1 MRLCVVGAGYVGLVS
16 GACFA
21 DLGHTVVCV
30 DSDRRKIGRLMRG
43 EVPIFEPGLEALID
57 ANVEAERLLFSADLS
72 ASVRGADA
80 LFIAVGTPSRNID
93 GWPDLSSIYAVVHA
107 AAPDLRDDAIIVMK
121 STVPLGTGD
130 EVERILHE
138 ARPDS
143 DICVVSNPEFLRAGS
158 AVKDFQHPDR
168 IVVGAE
174 SAGAREVL
182 REIYAPLIARN
193 APILYTSRR
202 SAELIK
208 YSANALLAT
217 KIAFI
222 NEVAE
227 LCERAEANVLEVAR
241 GVGLDERIG
250 GRFLDAGPGFGGSC
264 FHKDALALARMGEC
278 HETPMRI
285 VEAVLHSNECRK
297 RAMVRKVAAAL
308 GRPLRGKTV
317 AVLGLTFKANTDDMR
332 EAPSITLITALLDA
346 GAQVRA
352 FDPAGMD
359 VARTVLP
366 IEVTYASSPYE
377 AADHADAIV
386 LMTEWPEFRRL
397 DLSRVA
403 RQLNAPI
410 IVDLR
415 NFYEPEDV
423 LDRGMDYHG
432 IGCAP
437 RRRSRHAAPGGKPRK
452 NGDGRSAGNGHRNGQ
467 GMDPQVR
474 LAKGGVAK
482 WTSREEPD
490 ENQRVGRALVM
501 EIGRSSG

>member
-30 DSDRRKIGRLMRG
+30 DTDRKKIEMLSNG
-43 EVPIFEPGLEALID
+43 EMPIFEPGLDALINTHLD
-57 ANVEAERLLFSADLS
+57 TQQLSFSCDLA
-72 ASVRGADA
+72 ASVRDVDA
-80 LFIAVGTPSRNID
+80 LFIAVGTPSRAPD
-93 GWPDLSSIYAVVHA
+93 GWPDLSAVYAVARSAVA
-107 AAPDLRDDAIIVMK
+107 SLRDDAIIVVK

-130 EVERILHE
+130 EVERIVREL
-138 ARPDS
+138 RPDS
-143 DICVVSNPEFLRAGS
+143 EICVVSNPEFLRAGS
-158 AVKDFQHPDR
+158 AIRDFQRPDR

-174 SAGAREVL
+174 DGRARTVL
-182 REIYAPLIARN
+182 REIYAQMIARN
-193 APILYTSRR
+193 APVLYTSRR

-227 LCERAEANVLEVAR
+227 LCERGDANVLEVAR

-264 FHKDALALARMGEC
+264 FHKDALALARMGEN
-278 HETPMRI
+278 HQAPMRI

-297 RAMVRKVAAAL
+297 RAMVKKVAAAL
-308 GRPLRGKTV
+308 GKPLRGKTV

-332 EAPSITLITALLDA
+332 EAPSITLIAGLIDA
-346 GAQVRA
+346 GARVRA
-352 FDPAGMD
+352 FDPVGMD

-366 IEVTYASSPYE
+366 LEVVYVGSAYH
-377 AADHADAIV
+377 AAEKADALV

-397 DLSRVA
+397 DLGRVA
-403 RQLNAPI
+403 RRLNAPV

-415 NFYEPEDV
+415 NLYEPQDV
-423 LDRGMDYHG
+423 VSRGLDYHG
-432 IGCAP
+432 IGRAP
-437 RRRSRHAAPGGKPRK
+437 RHPSRQP
-452 NGDGRSAGNGHRNGQ
+452 
-467 GMDPQVR
+467 
-474 LAKGGVAK
+474 
-482 WTSREEPD
+482 E
-490 ENQRVGRALVM
+490 
-501 EIGRSSG
+501 